1 MKKVMLVLLAIL
13 LSLSIACSEEM
24 LRVSIIPEVEAYIDE
39 LSLAQGRKCS
49 TDALQNCI
57 RELESM
63 GGKTASA
70 MRLYCTVLVALDD
83 GDFDTAKS
91 AMSLLVLPNVAASFD
106 ESIVGSAGETSIAT
120 VEMLSYYLDGRAAE
134 SAGDDE
140 AALEA
145 YQQCAGEFDT
155 LYRISA
161 VKMRRFNKAVDLMLS
176 GKYAEAE
183 AILIALNAEGY
194 EGASE
199 YLQYCRNQMG
209 RVEATATPRTAEVS
223 AKMNALFTVGN
234 YVTFGH
240 YPQTKNGN
248 DSTPIEWAVLA
259 RDGSKALLLSRYGL
273 EAQPYNQVSANVTW
287 EDCTL
292 RAWLN
297 DTFRNRA
304 FTQEEQ
310 TAIMLTDVDNSR
322 AQGYS
327 SWATDGGS
335 DTQDMV
341 FLLSYADAQ
350 YYFGLV
356 YGDKN
361 NRMARTSP
369 TPYAL
374 ARGAWVSSDDPT
386 YDGKYAAWWWL
397 RSPGGE
403 QNCAARVSP
412 EGGLV
417 GSSVSYTYTMIR
429 PVIWVDLSS
438 AVLQE
443 TAAAGTGTA
452 VLLMNQSSAGVVP
465 AAAQPTAAPKA
476 TATPKPATANTPQA
490 PVRATATPTAT
501 PGATPPAPTTRPT
514 NRPAHNPTPTPFLSL
529 PDPDPTLSAGGG
541 NSSTSS
547 SGSNSSTSADNSDD
561 WWSSGGGNSTL
572 PSPDD
577 WLNW

>member
-63 GGKTASA
+63 GGKNASA

-161 VKMRRFNKAVDLMLS
+161 VKMHRFNKAVDLMLS

-194 EGASE
+194 EGAGE

-297 DTFRNRA
+297 DTFLNCT

-310 TAIMLTDVDNSR
+310 TAILLTDVDNSR

-361 NRMARTSP
+361 NRMARTNP

-374 ARGAWVSSDDPT
+374 ARGAWVSSDAPPT
-386 YDGKYAAWWWL
+386 
-397 RSPGGE
+397 
-403 QNCAARVSP
+403 
-412 EGGLV
+412 
-417 GSSVSYTYTMIR
+417 
-429 PVIWVDLSS
+429 
-438 AVLQE
+438 
-443 TAAAGTGTA
+443 
-452 VLLMNQSSAGVVP
+452 
-465 AAAQPTAAPKA
+465 
-476 TATPKPATANTPQA
+476 TANTPHGGGCA
-490 PVRATATPTAT
+490 
-501 PGATPPAPTTRPT
+501 
-514 NRPAHNPTPTPFLSL
+514 RPAESRTAPRASPRK
-529 PDPDPTLSAGGG
+529 GGWRE
-541 NSSTSS
+541 
-547 SGSNSSTSADNSDD
+547 AA
-561 WWSSGGGNSTL
+561 
-572 PSPDD
+572 
-577 WLNW
+577 

>member
-106 ESIVGSAGETSIAT
+106 ESIVGSAG
-120 VEMLSYYLDGRAAE
+120 
-134 SAGDDE
+134 DDE

-161 VKMRRFNKAVDLMLS
+161 VKMHRFNKAVDLMLS

-194 EGASE
+194 EGAGE

-297 DTFRNRA
+297 DTFLNRA

-310 TAIMLTDVDNSR
+310 TAILLTDVDNSR

-374 ARGAWVSSDDPT
+374 ARGTWVSSDDPT

-403 QNCAARVSP
+403 QNRAARVSP

-443 TAAAGTGTA
+443 SVAAGAGTA
-452 VLLMNQSSAGVVP
+452 VLLMNQSSAGVAS
-465 AAAQPTAAPKA
+465 AAAQPTAATKA
-476 TATPKPATANTPQA
+476 TTTPKPATANTPQA
-490 PVRATATPTAT
+490 PVRATATPTAM

-547 SGSNSSTSADNSDD
+547 SGSNSSTSSDNSDD

>member
-13 LSLSIACSEEM
+13 LCLSIACSEEM

-91 AMSLLVLPNVAASFD
+91 AMSLLALPNVAASFD

-155 LYRISA
+155 LYRISV

-176 GKYAEAE
+176 GRYAEAE
-183 AILIALNAEGY
+183 AILLALNAEGY
-194 EGASE
+194 EGAGE
-199 YLQYCRNQMG
+199 YLQYCRSQMG
-209 RVEATATPRTAEVS
+209 RVEATATPRTVEVS

-240 YPQTKNGN
+240 YPQTKDGN

-259 RDGSKALLLSRYGL
+259 RDGSKALLLSHYGL
-273 EAQPYNQVSANVTW
+273 ETQPYNQVSANVTW

-297 DTFRNRA
+297 DTFLNRA

-310 TAIMLTDVDNSR
+310 TAILLTDVDNSR
-322 AQGYS
+322 AQGDS
-327 SWATDGGS
+327 SLATDVGS

-361 NRMARTSP
+361 NRMARTNP

-374 ARGAWVSSDDPT
+374 ARGTWVSSDDPT

-412 EGGLV
+412 EGGLL

-465 AAAQPTAAPKA
+465 AAAQLTAAPKV
-476 TATPKPATANTPQA
+476 TATPKATTKVPATPK
-490 PVRATATPTAT
+490 ATSKPTPTL
-501 PGATPPAPTTRPT
+501 PAPEFPDDEITT
-514 NRPAHNPTPTPFLSL
+514 RPAHNPFL
-529 PDPDPTLSAGGG
+529 PEPDPTG
-541 NSSTSS
+541 SSG
-547 SGSNSSTSADNSDD
+547 GSNSS
-561 WWSSGGGNSTL
+561 L
-572 PSPDD
+572 PTPTPNYAQGELPDFPD
-577 WLNW
+577 

>member
-1 MKKVMLVLLAIL
+1 
-13 LSLSIACSEEM
+13 
-24 LRVSIIPEVEAYIDE
+24 
-39 LSLAQGRKCS
+39 
-49 TDALQNCI
+49 
-57 RELESM
+57 
-63 GGKTASA
+63 
-70 MRLYCTVLVALDD
+70 
-83 GDFDTAKS
+83 
-91 AMSLLVLPNVAASFD
+91 
-106 ESIVGSAGETSIAT
+106 
-120 VEMLSYYLDGRAAE
+120 
-134 SAGDDE
+134 
-140 AALEA
+140 
-145 YQQCAGEFDT
+145 
-155 LYRISA
+155 
-161 VKMRRFNKAVDLMLS
+161 MLS

-297 DTFRNRA
+297 DTFLNCA

-310 TAIMLTDVDNSR
+310 TAILLTDVDNSR

-452 VLLMNQSSAGVVP
+452 VVEAINAALSA
-465 AAAQPTAAPKA
+465 
-476 TATPKPATANTPQA
+476 PATAEKATWVSVQA
-490 PVRATATPTAT
+490 FGGEYIGVGVTDENGVITSFTIDASSQT
-501 PGATPPAPTTRPT
+501 PGLGQECASAAFTSQFIGKKAPFVL
-514 NRPAHNPTPTPFLSL
+514 NENIDAV
-529 PDPDPTLSAGGG
+529 
-541 NSSTSS
+541 
-547 SGSNSSTSADNSDD
+547 TSATITSQAVVDAVNSIY
-561 WWSSGGGNSTL
+561 GY
-572 PSPDD
+572 
-577 WLNW
+577 

>member
-1 MKKVMLVLLAIL
+1 M
-13 LSLSIACSEEM
+13 
-24 LRVSIIPEVEAYIDE
+24 
-39 LSLAQGRKCS
+39 
-49 TDALQNCI
+49 
-57 RELESM
+57 
-63 GGKTASA
+63 
-70 MRLYCTVLVALDD
+70 
-83 GDFDTAKS
+83 
-91 AMSLLVLPNVAASFD
+91 
-106 ESIVGSAGETSIAT
+106 
-120 VEMLSYYLDGRAAE
+120 
-134 SAGDDE
+134 
-140 AALEA
+140 
-145 YQQCAGEFDT
+145 
-155 LYRISA
+155 
-161 VKMRRFNKAVDLMLS
+161 
-176 GKYAEAE
+176 
-183 AILIALNAEGY
+183 
-194 EGASE
+194 
-199 YLQYCRNQMG
+199 QYCRNQMG

-297 DTFRNRA
+297 DTFLNCA

-310 TAIMLTDVDNSR
+310 TAILLTDVDNSR

-452 VLLMNQSSAGVVP
+452 VVEAINAALSA
-465 AAAQPTAAPKA
+465 
-476 TATPKPATANTPQA
+476 PATAEKATWVSVQA
-490 PVRATATPTAT
+490 FGGEYIGVGVTDENGVITSFTIDASSQT
-501 PGATPPAPTTRPT
+501 PGLGQECASAAFTSQFIGKKAPFVL
-514 NRPAHNPTPTPFLSL
+514 NENIDAV
-529 PDPDPTLSAGGG
+529 
-541 NSSTSS
+541 
-547 SGSNSSTSADNSDD
+547 TSATITSQAVVDAVNSIY
-561 WWSSGGGNSTL
+561 GY
-572 PSPDD
+572 
-577 WLNW
+577 

>member
-1 MKKVMLVLLAIL
+1 M
-13 LSLSIACSEEM
+13 
-24 LRVSIIPEVEAYIDE
+24 
-39 LSLAQGRKCS
+39 
-49 TDALQNCI
+49 
-57 RELESM
+57 
-63 GGKTASA
+63 
-70 MRLYCTVLVALDD
+70 
-83 GDFDTAKS
+83 
-91 AMSLLVLPNVAASFD
+91 
-106 ESIVGSAGETSIAT
+106 
-120 VEMLSYYLDGRAAE
+120 
-134 SAGDDE
+134 
-140 AALEA
+140 
-145 YQQCAGEFDT
+145 
-155 LYRISA
+155 
-161 VKMRRFNKAVDLMLS
+161 
-176 GKYAEAE
+176 
-183 AILIALNAEGY
+183 
-194 EGASE
+194 
-199 YLQYCRNQMG
+199 
-209 RVEATATPRTAEVS
+209 
-223 AKMNALFTVGN
+223 
-234 YVTFGH
+234 
-240 YPQTKNGN
+240 
-248 DSTPIEWAVLA
+248 
-259 RDGSKALLLSRYGL
+259 
-273 EAQPYNQVSANVTW
+273 TW

-297 DTFRNRA
+297 DTFLNRA
-304 FTQEEQ
+304 FTREEQ
-310 TAIMLTDVDNSR
+310 TAILLTDVDNSR

-403 QNCAARVSP
+403 QNRAARVSP

-476 TATPKPATANTPQA
+476 TATPKAATANTLQA

>member
-1 MKKVMLVLLAIL
+1 M
-13 LSLSIACSEEM
+13 
-24 LRVSIIPEVEAYIDE
+24 
-39 LSLAQGRKCS
+39 
-49 TDALQNCI
+49 
-57 RELESM
+57 
-63 GGKTASA
+63 
-70 MRLYCTVLVALDD
+70 
-83 GDFDTAKS
+83 
-91 AMSLLVLPNVAASFD
+91 
-106 ESIVGSAGETSIAT
+106 
-120 VEMLSYYLDGRAAE
+120 
-134 SAGDDE
+134 
-140 AALEA
+140 
-145 YQQCAGEFDT
+145 
-155 LYRISA
+155 
-161 VKMRRFNKAVDLMLS
+161 
-176 GKYAEAE
+176 
-183 AILIALNAEGY
+183 
-194 EGASE
+194 
-199 YLQYCRNQMG
+199 
-209 RVEATATPRTAEVS
+209 
-223 AKMNALFTVGN
+223 
-234 YVTFGH
+234 
-240 YPQTKNGN
+240 
-248 DSTPIEWAVLA
+248 
-259 RDGSKALLLSRYGL
+259 
-273 EAQPYNQVSANVTW
+273 TW

-297 DTFRNRA
+297 DTFLNRA

-310 TAIMLTDVDNSR
+310 TAILLTDVDNSR

-361 NRMARTSP
+361 NRMARTNP

-403 QNCAARVSP
+403 QNRAARVSP

-417 GSSVSYTYTMIR
+417 GSSVNYTYTMIR

-443 TAAAGTGTA
+443 SVAAGAGTA
-452 VLLMNQSSAGVVP
+452 VLMMNQSSAGVVS
-465 AAAQPTAAPKA
+465 AAAQSTAATKA

-501 PGATPPAPTTRPT
+501 PTTRPT

-547 SGSNSSTSADNSDD
+547 SGSNSSTSSDNSDD

>member
-91 AMSLLVLPNVAASFD
+91 AMSLLALPNVAASFD

-209 RVEATATPRTAEVS
+209 RVEATATPRTVEVS

-234 YVTFGH
+234 YVTFGR
-240 YPQTKNGN
+240 YPQTKDGN

-259 RDGSKALLLSRYGL
+259 RDGSKALLLSHYGL
-273 EAQPYNQVSANVTW
+273 ETQPYNQVSANVTW

-297 DTFRNRA
+297 DTFLNRA

-310 TAIMLTDVDNSR
+310 TAILLTDVDNSR

-361 NRMARTSP
+361 NRMARTNP

-403 QNCAARVSP
+403 QNRAARVSP

-417 GSSVSYTYTMIR
+417 GSSVNYTYTMIR

-443 TAAAGTGTA
+443 SVAAGAGTA
-452 VLLMNQSSAGVVP
+452 VLMMNQSSAGVVS

-476 TATPKPATANTPQA
+476 TSKATATPKATSKPKATPKATSKPTATPKPAT
-490 PVRATATPTAT
+490 
-501 PGATPPAPTTRPT
+501 GATPPAPDRSTSEPT
-514 NRPAHNPTPTPFLSL
+514 KRPAHNATPEPEQTETPRPATGVTPPP
-529 PDPDPTLSAGGG
+529 PDLDW
-541 NSSTSS
+541 
-547 SGSNSSTSADNSDD
+547 DD
-561 WWSSGGGNSTL
+561 W
-572 PSPDD
+572 
-577 WLNW
+577 

>member
-1 MKKVMLVLLAIL
+1 
-13 LSLSIACSEEM
+13 
-24 LRVSIIPEVEAYIDE
+24 
-39 LSLAQGRKCS
+39 
-49 TDALQNCI
+49 
-57 RELESM
+57 
-63 GGKTASA
+63 
-70 MRLYCTVLVALDD
+70 
-83 GDFDTAKS
+83 
-91 AMSLLVLPNVAASFD
+91 
-106 ESIVGSAGETSIAT
+106 
-120 VEMLSYYLDGRAAE
+120 
-134 SAGDDE
+134 
-140 AALEA
+140 
-145 YQQCAGEFDT
+145 
-155 LYRISA
+155 
-161 VKMRRFNKAVDLMLS
+161 
-176 GKYAEAE
+176 
-183 AILIALNAEGY
+183 
-194 EGASE
+194 
-199 YLQYCRNQMG
+199 
-209 RVEATATPRTAEVS
+209 
-223 AKMNALFTVGN
+223 
-234 YVTFGH
+234 
-240 YPQTKNGN
+240 
-248 DSTPIEWAVLA
+248 
-259 RDGSKALLLSRYGL
+259 
-273 EAQPYNQVSANVTW
+273 
-287 EDCTL
+287 
-292 RAWLN
+292 
-297 DTFRNRA
+297 
-304 FTQEEQ
+304 
-310 TAIMLTDVDNSR
+310 MLTDVDNSR

-361 NRMARTSP
+361 NRMARTNP

-374 ARGAWVSSDDPT
+374 ARGAWVSSDAST

-403 QNCAARVSP
+403 QNRAARVSP

-429 PVIWVDLSS
+429 PVIWADLSS

-465 AAAQPTAAPKA
+465 AAAPPTAAPKV

-514 NRPAHNPTPTPFLSL
+514 NRPAHNPTPTPLLSL

>member
-209 RVEATATPRTAEVS
+209 RVEATATPRTVEVS

-240 YPQTKNGN
+240 YPQTKDGN

-259 RDGSKALLLSRYGL
+259 RDGSKALLLSHYGL
-273 EAQPYNQVSANVTW
+273 ETQPYNQVSANVTW

-297 DTFRNRA
+297 DTFLNRA

-310 TAIMLTDVDNSR
+310 TAILLTDVDNSR

-361 NRMARTSP
+361 NRMARTNP

-403 QNCAARVSP
+403 QNRAARVSP

-417 GSSVSYTYTMIR
+417 GSSVNYTYTMIR

-443 TAAAGTGTA
+443 EVKQGEGTA
-452 VLLMNQSSAGVVP
+452 VMQSGQVRVGTNYT
-465 AAAQPTAAPKA
+465 AATSKPTATPKA
-476 TATPKPATANTPQA
+476 TSKATATHKATSKPTATPKPAT
-490 PVRATATPTAT
+490 
-501 PGATPPAPTTRPT
+501 GATPPAPDRSTSEPT
-514 NRPAHNPTPTPFLSL
+514 KRPAHNATPEPEQTETPRPAMGVTPPP
-529 PDPDPTLSAGGG
+529 PDLDW
-541 NSSTSS
+541 
-547 SGSNSSTSADNSDD
+547 DD
-561 WWSSGGGNSTL
+561 W
-572 PSPDD
+572 
-577 WLNW
+577 

>member
-70 MRLYCTVLVALDD
+70 MRLYCTVLAALDD

-91 AMSLLVLPNVAASFD
+91 AMSLLALPNVAASFD
-106 ESIVGSAGETSIAT
+106 ESVVGSAGETSIAT

-161 VKMRRFNKAVDLMLS
+161 VKMHRFNKAVDLMLS

-194 EGASE
+194 EGAGE

-209 RVEATATPRTAEVS
+209 RVEATATPRTVEVS

-234 YVTFGH
+234 YVTFGR

-259 RDGSKALLLSRYGL
+259 RDGSKALLLSHYGL
-273 EAQPYNQVSANVTW
+273 ETQPYNQVSANVTW

-297 DTFRNRA
+297 DTFLNRA

-310 TAIMLTDVDNSR
+310 TAILLTDVDNSR

-361 NRMARTSP
+361 NRMARTNP

-403 QNCAARVSP
+403 QNRAARVSP

-417 GSSVSYTYTMIR
+417 GSSVNYTYTMIR

-443 TAAAGTGTA
+443 TAAAGAGTA
-452 VLLMNQSSAGVVP
+452 VLMMNQSSAGVVS
-465 AAAQPTAAPKA
+465 AAAQSTAAPKVTSKA
-476 TATPKPATANTPQA
+476 TATPKATSKPKATPKATSKPTATPKPATS
-490 PVRATATPTAT
+490 
-501 PGATPPAPTTRPT
+501 ATPPAPDRSTSEPT
-514 NRPAHNPTPTPFLSL
+514 KRPAHNATQEPEQTETPRPATGVTPPP
-529 PDPDPTLSAGGG
+529 PDLDW
-541 NSSTSS
+541 
-547 SGSNSSTSADNSDD
+547 DD
-561 WWSSGGGNSTL
+561 W
-572 PSPDD
+572 
-577 WLNW
+577 